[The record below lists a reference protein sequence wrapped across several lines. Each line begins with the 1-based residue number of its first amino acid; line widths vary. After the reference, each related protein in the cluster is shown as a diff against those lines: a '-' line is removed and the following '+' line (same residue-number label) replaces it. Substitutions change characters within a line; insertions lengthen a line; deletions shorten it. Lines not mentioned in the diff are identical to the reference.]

1 MCIFFLLWWI
11 PAEINIGFFCI
22 LLSVLAIPKSR
33 IDWRRS
39 INLRELSIIF
49 LVCVNLF
56 SLIINGA
63 SGADVFYVVN
73 ISIGV
78 YIYLLIVRSK
88 LILKFIGYV
97 YGAWLMGAL
106 LHLIFF
112 FVNILQEE
120 DHARNF
126 FSISGD
132 QILKVPNDVVYFII
146 AFSISITII
155 KPFIQR
161 KWNSIF
167 ISIFTILLIFFS
179 LNFGGRSILIYSL
192 MLAIGIIL
200 DTRKNI
206 KNATMVIS
214 GVGLIYLFLNY
225 EKYDSAVYRL
235 LNLSPICD
243 GRIPQWLLAFEIG
256 IENFWKGAGSSE
268 FGRQWNNFVLNP
280 VSDSCFYIDT
290 RVISWPHN
298 LLLEQFSFSGIFSLI
313 LLMYLLY
320 SIVSFIFKSFKA
332 RILDEGL
339 TFHFAVM
346 VYILACLLDL
356 TFYRLWVSVCFFMI
370 LYSVEFYFITNYYRR
385 VK

>member
-1 MCIFFLLWWI
+1 
-11 PAEINIGFFCI
+11 
-22 LLSVLAIPKSR
+22 
-33 IDWRRS
+33 
-39 INLRELSIIF
+39 
-49 LVCVNLF
+49 
-56 SLIINGA
+56 
-63 SGADVFYVVN
+63 
-73 ISIGV
+73 
-78 YIYLLIVRSK
+78 
-88 LILKFIGYV
+88 
-97 YGAWLMGAL
+97 
-106 LHLIFF
+106 
-112 FVNILQEE
+112 
-120 DHARNF
+120 
-126 FSISGD
+126 
-132 QILKVPNDVVYFII
+132 VPNDVVYFII